1 MHGNNSM
8 KWLTKFYLAAGW
20 LVLTSGIVQGQDTL
34 KPASPAPVPDTS
46 EADRRALDETI
57 RSLQV
62 QLQNLSGQLNELRE
76 GQERARA
83 ETRKLRNELEQ
94 TKMQLAAKADG
105 QNSAEPAPSS
115 PTSAYLPTAVAASEG
130 SAQEPGTAA
139 ERIAKMQED
148 QELAAAKIDEQSQT
162 KVESGSK
169 YRLRLS
175 GIVLLNLFDNHGTVD
190 NLDFPQIAT
199 EQGPLDSSHTFGGSL
214 RQSQIGLEMFGPDVA
229 GARTSANVRFDFA
242 GGSPNIP
249 YGNSTGFM
257 RFRTGVIRL
266 DWAKTSLIAGQ
277 DSLFFAP
284 LAPTSLASLAVPS
297 LSYSGNLWAWTPQVR
312 IEHRVTLSEASS
324 LLFQGGILDAAF
336 GGVLPTDFSNRRS
349 PTQGEQSGQPAYATR
364 ISLRQHAFN
373 QEFTIG
379 VGGYYGRQ
387 FWGPGRNIDS
397 WTATTDL
404 TLPLG
409 RFFELSGEFY
419 RGRAVGGF
427 GGGIGQILVS
437 GNLSAPGTF
446 IIRGLDSM
454 GGWAQLKFKPKSNFE
469 VNGALGEDSPFSSE
483 LRRFPSGQYTY
494 GSLLSKNLSPFVNFI
509 YQVRSDVAF
518 SVEYRRL
525 RTTVLDYESHAANL
539 VNLSLG
545 YIF

>member
-8 KWLTKFYLAAGW
+8 KLFTKFYLATGW
-20 LVLTSGIVQGQDTL
+20 LVLTSGIVQGQDIS
-34 KPASPAPVPDTS
+34 KPASPAPVLDKS
-46 EADRRALDETI
+46 EADHRALDETI

-76 GQERARA
+76 GQERARTEA
-83 ETRKLRNELEQ
+83 RELRNELEQ
-94 TKMQLAAKADG
+94 TKMQLAAKPNR
-105 QNSAEPAPSS
+105 QNSPEPTPSS
-115 PTSAYLPTAVAASEG
+115 PTSPYLRTAMGAPEG
-130 SAQEPGTAA
+130 DAQEPGTAT

-190 NLDFPQIAT
+190 NQDFPEIAT
-199 EQGPLDSSHTFGGSL
+199 EQGPLDSPHTFGGSL

-229 GARTSANVRFDFA
+229 GARTSANVHFDFA
-242 GGSPNIP
+242 GGFPDTPN
-249 YGNSTGFM
+249 GSSTGFM

-284 LAPTSLASLAVPS
+284 LAPTSLASLAVPP
-297 LSYSGNLWAWTPQVR
+297 LSYSGNLWGWTPQVR

-324 LLFQGGILDAAF
+324 LLFQGGILDALT
-336 GGVLPTDFSNRRS
+336 GEIPTTDYSRS
-349 PTQGEQSGQPAYATR
+349 PTHSEQSGQPAYATR
-364 ISLRQHAFN
+364 ISLRQRAFN

-379 VGGYYGRQ
+379 IGGYYGRQ
-387 FWGPGRNIDS
+387 FWGLGRNIDS

-409 RFFELSGEFY
+409 RYFELSGEFY
-419 RGRAVGGF
+419 RGRALGGF
-427 GGGIGQILVS
+427 GGGIGQSILQS
-437 GNLSAPGTF
+437 GPLSDPGTF
-446 IIRGLDSM
+446 IRGLDSM

-483 LRRFPSGQYTY
+483 LRRFDASQTPY
-494 GSLLSKNLSPFVNFI
+494 GAFLSKNLSPFVNFI

-525 RTTVLDYESHAANL
+525 RTSVLDYESHKANL

>member
-1 MHGNNSM
+1 MHANNSR
-8 KWLTKFYLAAGW
+8 KLLVKFSLAASW
-20 LVLTSGIVQGQDTL
+20 LVLTSGIVQGQDTS
-34 KPASPAPVPDTS
+34 KAASLAPFPGTA

-83 ETRKLRNELEQ
+83 EARELRNELEQ
-94 TKMQLAAKADG
+94 TKMQLTAKGDQ
-105 QNSAEPAPSS
+105 QNSPEPAPSS
-115 PTSAYLPTAVAASEG
+115 PTSPYLPTAMAASEG
-130 SAQEPGTAA
+130 GTQEPGTPA

-175 GIVLLNLFDNHGTVD
+175 GIVLLNLIDSHGTVD

-199 EQGPLDSSHTFGGSL
+199 EQDPLFDSPHTFGGSL

-229 GARTSANVRFDFA
+229 GARTSANVRLDFA
-242 GGSPNIP
+242 GGLPDTPN
-249 YGNSTGFM
+249 GASTGIM
-257 RFRTGVIRL
+257 RFRTGIIRL

-284 LAPTSLASLAVPS
+284 LAPTSLASLAVPP
-297 LSYSGNLWAWTPQVR
+297 LSYSGNLWGWAPQVR
-312 IEHRVTLSEASS
+312 IEHRVTLSDASS
-324 LLFQGGILDAAF
+324 LLFQGGILDAPT
-336 GGVLPTDFSNRRS
+336 GELTSPVLRFPTHS
-349 PTQGEQSGQPAYATR
+349 EQSGQPAYATR
-364 ISLRQHAFN
+364 ISLRQRAFN
-373 QEFTIG
+373 QELTIG

-397 WTATTDL
+397 WTASTDL

-427 GGGIGQILVS
+427 GGGIGQSVLQSGSLLVP
-437 GNLSAPGTF
+437 ATF
-446 IIRGLDSM
+446 IRGLDSM

-483 LRRFPSGQYTY
+483 LRRFAASQSLY

-518 SVEYRRL
+518 SLEYRRL
-525 RTTVLDYESHAANL
+525 RTTVLDYESHSANL